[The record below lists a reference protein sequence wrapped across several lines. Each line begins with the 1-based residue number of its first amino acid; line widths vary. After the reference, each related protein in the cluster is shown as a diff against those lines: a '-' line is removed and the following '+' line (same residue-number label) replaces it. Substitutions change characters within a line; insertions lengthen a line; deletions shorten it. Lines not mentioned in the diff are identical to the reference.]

1 MRRYRQKRFYEWS
14 NNMAYLVGLIASDGC
29 LYDDGRHIELTS
41 VDIEQLEN
49 FCTALGRDV
58 KISKKISGLKRN
70 AYRVQ
75 FSDVALYDF
84 LQLTGITSSKS
95 KTIRTLNIPKQY
107 HAHFLRGLFDGDGS
121 VFGYK
126 DTRWKSSYMFYT
138 QFVSASEAFMVWIS
152 KVNSEYFGVKTV
164 KPRVSGAVWQ
174 ISYAKQD
181 TRILWS
187 VMYAE
192 KGCVSLSRKR
202 LKLEGFISAEKL
214 V

>member
-95 KTIRTLNIPKQY
+95 KTIRTTIIIISFNPKLIKTY
-107 HAHFLRGLFDGDGS
+107 NLFTIVLKVTFL
-121 VFGYK
+121 
-126 DTRWKSSYMFYT
+126 
-138 QFVSASEAFMVWIS
+138 
-152 KVNSEYFGVKTV
+152 
-164 KPRVSGAVWQ
+164 
-174 ISYAKQD
+174 
-181 TRILWS
+181 
-187 VMYAE
+187 
-192 KGCVSLSRKR
+192 
-202 LKLEGFISAEKL
+202 
-214 V
+214 